1 MQWPR
6 IYNALIQIHMQ
17 SESYPN
23 SLSNIYF
30 NIWTAGQSQV
40 QTPTPLGMHNCTTQT
55 IHCFPSTCRRSKTM
69 IALVLVKRYWSFQ
82 KSNIISQ
89 QKYNAFKYKI
99 ISMVR
104 LWKKKNWHTLHTDKV
119 VEYIYILHTAQ

>member
-1 MQWPR
+1 MH
-6 IYNALIQIHMQ
+6 IHNTCSDLEFTMPWFKYICNRNPIPIA
-17 SESYPN
+17 YPIFI
-23 SLSNIYF
+23 STY
-30 NIWTAGQSQV
+30 WTAGQSQV

-82 KSNIISQ
+82 KSNIISR

-104 LWKKKNWHTLHTDKV
+104 LWKKKKK
-119 VEYIYILHTAQ
+119 IGIRFILIKL